1 MELFAKICNGR
12 VYNQWTVFA
21 CHCGN
26 STSLQA
32 NLKSNENG
40 HALKAASDTISSFA
54 DMFFIFFQK
63 CQLLSVSVTF
73 CFILKT
79 NCKNEKWYH
88 CRFHLPGFFEQKQP
102 STYILQNVV
111 DNMQEKQLWKSSF
124 LKKLKAEK
132 KLL

>member
-1 MELFAKICNGR
+1 MAEKEYFCVSIKWDFVLNSHFQFVVCVFNSWTKVFKDGSRNPNTFKMELFAKICNGR

-32 NLKSNENG
+32 KLKSNENG

-63 CQLLSVSVTF
+63 C
-73 CFILKT
+73 
-79 NCKNEKWYH
+79 
-88 CRFHLPGFFEQKQP
+88 
-102 STYILQNVV
+102 
-111 DNMQEKQLWKSSF
+111 
-124 LKKLKAEK
+124 
-132 KLL
+132 